1 MMYMKVVSL
10 GKTRSEGEDKGGG
23 GEGEGEYERGGAKR
37 RGETCIHYTKA
48 TSQAHLH
55 VCTHAHTVTGY
66 TLHMNTASVTYTLK
80 GPLIDLPN
88 WKVAWLGHTW

>member
-23 GEGEGEYERGGAKR
+23 GRGRGGDMYSLHK
-37 RGETCIHYTKA
+37 GHKSGTPTC
-48 TSQAHLH
+48 
-55 VCTHAHTVTGY
+55 CTHAATGY

-80 GPLIDLPN
+80 GALIDLPN